1 MSVSELVGAV
11 LTRPQVEPAE
21 ARAILARDWAIEGD
35 LRPLPSERD
44 QNFAVAIDGQDR
56 FVLKLSNASEDAAFL
71 DLQQKAMARLVAGG
85 VPCQVPV
92 VALDGREVLDVGSDG
107 RPILARVLT
116 WLPGRP
122 LATIPPAHRPEP
134 LLRDLGRVM
143 GRAATALGSFE
154 HPAAHRPFQWEAG
167 QGLEV
172 IAAHASAVA
181 DVERRELLSRW
192 IDRLRR
198 LADTLPG
205 LRHGVIHNDAND
217 HNVLVDDAGSAIAG
231 LLDLGDAVYSVVA
244 NELAVAAAYA
254 ALGAPD
260 PLAVVATIRAG
271 FEETCPLRDDE
282 RAVVV
287 ELVAL
292 RLATSVALSAHQSRL
307 DPADAYLT
315 VSEAPAWALLTTLI
329 DIEPAAAGTRI
340 RASRP

>member
-122 LATIPPAHRPEP
+122 LATIPPAHRPEHERLAC
-134 LLRDLGRVM
+134 LLR
-143 GRAATALGSFE
+143 TAVR
-154 HPAAHRPFQWEAG
+154 HH
-167 QGLEV
+167 
-172 IAAHASAVA
+172 
-181 DVERRELLSRW
+181 
-192 IDRLRR
+192 RR
-198 LADTLPG
+198 LHDRQSP
-205 LRHGVIHNDAND
+205 R
-217 HNVLVDDAGSAIAG
+217 
-231 LLDLGDAVYSVVA
+231 
-244 NELAVAAAYA
+244 
-254 ALGAPD
+254 
-260 PLAVVATIRAG
+260 R
-271 FEETCPLRDDE
+271 
-282 RAVVV
+282 
-287 ELVAL
+287 
-292 RLATSVALSAHQSRL
+292 RLQS
-307 DPADAYLT
+307 
-315 VSEAPAWALLTTLI
+315 
-329 DIEPAAAGTRI
+329 
-340 RASRP
+340 